1 MLIAIT
7 AQSKDP
13 NSEVDPRFGRAKY
26 FHIVNTETKDIQ
38 IVDNKQSL
46 DLPQGAGIQ
55 TAEAIINQKAEVVLT
70 GHCGPKAFQALNAA
84 RIKVVVGVKGDIK
97 TAVEV
102 FLAGEY
108 DITASPD
115 VESHWN

>member
-1 MLIAIT
+1 MIIAVT

-13 NSEVDPRFGRAKY
+13 DSEVDSRFGRAKC
-26 FHIVNTETKDIQ
+26 FHVVNTETNEIN

-46 DLPQGAGIQ
+46 DLAQGAGIQ
-55 TAEAIINQKAEVVLT
+55 TAEAIINQKPDVVLT
-70 GHCGPKAFQALNAA
+70 GHCGPKAFQVLNAA
-84 RIKVVVGVKGDIK
+84 GIKVVVEVKGDIK
-97 TAVEV
+97 TAVKD
-102 FLAGEY
+102 FLTGEY